1 MADNVTSPT
10 RSRWGFSNP
19 SKGLIEYQVKEGQK
33 QQLLSQAASLVPD
46 YSKLSEALMQNEMHF
61 ADQQRMKNLLDTVTQ
76 GYMENYNRNPFYSF
90 SRDARN
96 LTRTMFH
103 IVNNPTIKQLSQ
115 QFEYDRARWEE
126 GRKDGLISNYDVN
139 ENGVL
144 VGTPV
149 RDEAGNVVDYK
160 VTRKRAVE
168 QGDTPLTLNDTYQYI
183 TKRAGGQYGGFN
195 YEMSTDQEL
204 LNNLDKSFQ
213 NLGED
218 KIKRDILEEGRE
230 IASSNNRRQ
239 IIARVN
245 WLLNNG
251 LSKAD
256 LNNLYSRYFKQTGDF
271 NMDNARKFAVKYIA
285 DYAEGIHN
293 PVTESQYFNDVR
305 KAAVGGAGGGSEKE
319 AQIPVT
325 YSTAFQGAGVPQLSM
340 IQTTDGAKILAEGR
354 VIAGIIQPGESR
366 KVKDLPVL
374 REIIASGGYIM
385 NQVDDRESGI
395 HNGDFVRMPNIAFE
409 DMVISDRAEQAPKMT
424 ILPVDKDG
432 NPANANDIVEIGAV
446 LEQERPVP
454 ARLRKYFRQA
464 TAKDV
469 SDGLAQRPGDPILNQ
484 AYFTHVTAQLPQRR
498 WRTGI
503 GGTKGPDEEITEVL
517 NKYGYTSI
525 DDNRL
530 RDSYNQGVGE
540 EVAEHRIIGFDDRI
554 YEVDLFI
561 PVTNTEPFMQDKVR
575 GTTDALLL
583 GDSSRLRDPSRPV
596 SRAYFGLEPYNMV
609 KMKDSFSTFEQ
620 WKKK

>member
-19 SKGLIEYQVKEGQK
+19 SKGLIEHQVKEGNK

-103 IVNNPTIKQLSQ
+103 IVNNPSIKQLGQ

-144 VGTPV
+144 VGTPL

-160 VTRKRAVE
+160 VARKRAVE

-195 YEMSTDQEL
+195 YEMSTDQDL

-285 DYAEGIHN
+285 DYAEGVHN
-293 PVTESQYFNDVR
+293 PVTESQYFNEVR
-305 KAAVGGAGGGSEKE
+305 KAAAGGGEGGGGTTRE
-319 AQIPVT
+319 LPIPYV
-325 YSTAFQGAGVPQLSM
+325 TAFLDGGPTQPSQ
-340 IQTTDGAKILAEGR
+340 IITRDGAVVVGEGK
-354 VIAGIIQPGESR
+354 VISGIIEEGKSR
-366 KVKDLPVL
+366 KIKNLPVL
-374 REIIASGGYIM
+374 SQIAASGGFIV
-385 NQVDDRESGI
+385 NQTDDKEEGI
-395 HNGDFVRMPNIAFE
+395 SNGDFVRMPNIAFE
-409 DMVISDRAEQAPKMT
+409 DMVVSDRVDKAPKMLT
-424 ILPVDKDG
+424 LPMGPDG
-432 NPANANDIVEIGAV
+432 KPANANDIAEIGAV

-464 TAKDV
+464 TSKDV
-469 SDGLAQRPGDPILNQ
+469 SEGLAQRPGDPILNQ
-484 AYFTHVTAQLPQRR
+484 GYFAQVTAQLPQRK
-498 WRTGI
+498 WRTGL

-517 NKYGYTSI
+517 NKYGHTSI

-596 SRAYFGLEPYNMV
+596 SRAHFGLEPFNMV
-609 KMKDSFSTFEQ
+609 KNKSKFSTFPGR
-620 WKKK
+620 